1 MKKSIFIF
9 ILLIQFGSSQE
20 YYYKNNTKILL
31 KNVHTEINDDTSKV
45 SYYKNE
51 KGILLGVTDKVIVKT
66 VDVNLLEKYVH
77 ALNASIE
84 KKLAKDLYLVKVTNK
99 NKTLDIANELNKKES
114 IEYAHPDFIKKR
126 VLR

>member
-20 YYYKNNTKILL
+20 YYYKNNIKILL